1 MKGKNIV
8 LALTVLIAVSL
19 ILLGLLQPQKM
30 RPEKLQDHLDSL
42 AQGQGH
48 IDESGF
54 IEDQARALAEC
65 LFDSSRNQEEF
76 AEELTTWYIQ
86 AKDVDVLLVYNPGGF
101 GAGPLSQDPEWPSV
115 MYGIQEYLEEQWG
128 YTSVIVEHTRADYAG
143 LGFLKAADD
152 IRNEYSS
159 TAPILAAKMGF
170 LSKYVPGLRI
180 IITGR
185 SFGAVFANEVIGLLP
200 TNDRVF
206 SVQAGRS
213 PSYTPTSESDNR
225 TLLIEN
231 NGTGADAWSDGDL
244 WTIIQ
249 ANLGHVPSSS
259 PPEEGS
265 MQILKWYLRVP
276 GHAYTWVLPGVQ
288 DEVIEF
294 LDERFAG
301 EQE

>member
-1 MKGKNIV
+1 MKGKKIV
-8 LALTVLIAVSL
+8 LALSALIAVSL

-30 RPEKLQDHLDSL
+30 RPEELQDHLDSL

-54 IEDQARALAEC
+54 IEDQASTLAEH
-65 LFDSSRNQEEF
+65 LFDSSKKQNEL
-76 AEELTTWYIQ
+76 AEELTTWYSQ

-101 GAGPLSQDPEWPSV
+101 GGAPLSQDPEWPSV
-115 MYGIQEYLEEQWG
+115 MYGIQEYLEEGWG
-128 YTSVIVEHTRADYAG
+128 YTSVIVEHPRADYAG
-143 LGFLKAADD
+143 LGFIEAVDD

-170 LSKYVPGLRI
+170 LSKYIPELRI

-185 SFGAVFANEVIGLLP
+185 SFGAVFANEVMDLLP

-213 PSYTPTSESDNR
+213 PSYTPASESDER

-276 GHAYTWVLPGVQ
+276 GHAYTWDFPGLQ
-288 DEVIEF
+288 IEVIEF
-294 LDERFAG
+294 LKERFTG